1 MIKSTILFIL
11 ILFIVQISIG
21 QNLND
26 FTKPTVKHVL
36 VKGTAIFLIPPVG
49 FELSSN
55 FKGFQNP
62 ADPTSMIIIIEIPG
76 PFSEVSKGFTPE
88 RMAPSGMKLIEKKE
102 VRVNGME
109 GCLIDL
115 EQEANEMLFSKS
127 ILVYGN
133 EQSSTMVN
141 GIYLK
146 DSTDLGIAIKES
158 IHSIVLNPNIEVNPR
173 KELDYDL
180 DENAGHLKFINVMGN
195 AMLFNRDGKTPT
207 ESADK
212 ASLITDKSFAKS
224 EIVDKK
230 AFCISRIKKY
240 PEDYQII
247 TDKGIN
253 EIELDGLKG
262 FELYA
267 KNADEEM
274 YQVII
279 FGEDGGYFI
288 LAGTYVPGSN
298 NAITDIQN
306 VVKTFKRK

>member
-1 MIKSTILFIL
+1 MIKSTILSIL
-11 ILFIVQISIG
+11 TVLIVQISIG

-26 FTKPTVKHVL
+26 FTKPTEKHVL
-36 VKGTAIFLIPPVG
+36 VKGTAIFLIPPGG
-49 FELSSN
+49 FELSDN

-62 ADPTSMIIIIEIPG
+62 EDPTSMIVIVEIPG

-88 RMAPSGMKLIEKKE
+88 RMAPRSMKLNEKKE
-102 VRVNGME
+102 VLVNGME

-115 EQEANEMLFSKS
+115 EQEANGLVFSKS

-133 EQSSTMVN
+133 EQSSTMIN
-141 GIYLK
+141 GVYLK
-146 DSTDLGIAIKES
+146 DSIDLGVAIKES
-158 IHSIVLNPNIEVNPR
+158 IHSIVLDTSLEINPR

-207 ESADK
+207 ASDDK
-212 ASLITDKSFAKS
+212 ASLISDKSFAKA

-230 AFCISRIKKY
+230 SFCISRIKKY
-240 PEDYQII
+240 QEDYQII

-253 EIELDGLKG
+253 EIELDSLKG

-267 KNADEEM
+267 KNADEEV
-274 YQVII
+274 YQVIV
-279 FGEDGGYFI
+279 FGNDGGYFI
-288 LAGTYVPGSN
+288 LFGTYVPGSD
-298 NAITDIQN
+298 NAIADIKN